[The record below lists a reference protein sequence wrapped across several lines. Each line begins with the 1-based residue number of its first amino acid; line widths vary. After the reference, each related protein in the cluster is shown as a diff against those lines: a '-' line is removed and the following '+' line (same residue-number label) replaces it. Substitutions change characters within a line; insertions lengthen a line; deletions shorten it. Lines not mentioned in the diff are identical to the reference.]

1 VSRKVF
7 HFFGELLVTASALI
21 FLYLIYNAWFSN
33 VTAQVQ
39 TAELAQEIEQIYEL
53 HDAKPL
59 SSSKSTPV
67 ALASQQ
73 IAPIGLL
80 YIPRLQDKVWGLPVV
95 EGVGTKELALGVGHY
110 SSTELP
116 GEIGNFAIAG
126 HRATHGEPFAYFER
140 LKTGDLVFVRTE
152 TGWFEYQLFDQKKI
166 QESETWVLAD
176 SPDGLEIA
184 GGSALIT
191 LTTCD
196 PRWNSYQRWAWWG
209 VLTNTYPSDQSPL
222 ELLEGN

>member
-1 VSRKVF
+1 MA
-7 HFFGELLVTASALI
+7 GELLVTLSALT

-33 VTAQVQ
+33 VTAQAQ
-39 TAELAQEIEQIYEL
+39 TAELAEEIQQIYQL

-59 SSSKSTPV
+59 SPAESTPV
-67 ALASQQ
+67 VVSGEQVS
-73 IAPIGLL
+73 PIGLL
-80 YIPRLQDKVWGLPVV
+80 YIPRLQDKVWGLPIV
-95 EGVGTKELALGVGHY
+95 EGVGIKALSLGVGHY

-116 GEIGNFAIAG
+116 GELGNFAIAG

-140 LKTGDLVFVRTE
+140 LRAGDLVYVRTQQ
-152 TGWFEYQLFDQKKI
+152 GWFEYQLFDQKKI
-166 QESETWVLAD
+166 KESETWVLAD

-184 GGSALIT
+184 EGSALIT

-209 VLTNTYPSDQSPL
+209 VLTNTYEQSPL
-222 ELLEGN
+222 EALEDN